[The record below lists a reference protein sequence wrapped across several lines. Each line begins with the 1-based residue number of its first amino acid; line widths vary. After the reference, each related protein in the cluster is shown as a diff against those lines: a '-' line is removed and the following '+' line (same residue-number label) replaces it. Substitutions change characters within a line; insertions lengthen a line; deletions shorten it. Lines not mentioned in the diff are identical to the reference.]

1 MSCILRLGTC
11 CPLGPKSEA
20 SCKEKTEGQ
29 GRQTG
34 PAEEAA
40 SELCPMRQPDIIRGC
55 DGLLSSLTTPRTGHT
70 QTSFPSLCSDGEVGR
85 QVTGHM
91 LGLVLQAPGCPW
103 TCSLEPSCPTPRV
116 THSLHTAS
124 LSIHHSRLAVPG
136 ALFKHAPCFRHLL
149 ILLKCSSYLYEIS
162 TFIL

>member
-1 MSCILRLGTC
+1 MSCILMLGTRC
-11 CPLGPKSEA
+11 SLGPKNEA

-55 DGLLSSLTTPRTGHT
+55 DGPLSSLTTPGQDIHRHLSPVCA
-70 QTSFPSLCSDGEVGR
+70 QVVGWGGR
-85 QVTGHM
+85 LTGHM
-91 LGLVLQAPGCPW
+91 LGSVLQAPGCPW

-124 LSIHHSRLAVPG
+124 LSIHHSRLTVPE
-136 ALFKHAPCFRHLL
+136 ALFKHAPCCRHLL